1 MTTKN
6 PFANAVK
13 LAQASNIR
21 AKTSQSLS
29 WYRQYTSK
37 SLSRITSWNDV
48 KNTGEALVTRN
59 ISPGSI
65 YTFMYSPKHKDT
77 LPYYDG
83 TPLVIPFADEGK
95 SFMAFNLHYLPLQSR
110 AIVMDML
117 FKINNSNGS
126 DKQKLQA
133 KYSVIMS
140 MGKSDLFK
148 PCIKRYLKT
157 QVRSQFLEFKPEHWE
172 LSIFLPIA
180 NFHKA
185 SMSQVH
191 ADSMRIAY
199 KKKKRK

>member
-1 MTTKN
+1 MATKN
-6 PFANAVK
+6 PFADAVK
-13 LAQASNIR
+13 LAQASNLR
-21 AKTSQSLS
+21 FRTNQSLA
-29 WYRQYTSK
+29 WYRQHTSK
-37 SLSRITSWNDV
+37 SLSHISSWNDV
-48 KNTGEALVTRN
+48 RNTGEASVTRN

-95 SFMAFNLHYLPLQSR
+95 TFMAFNLHYLPLQSR

-117 FKINNSNGS
+117 FKINNSSGTDS
-126 DKQKLQA
+126 QKLQA

-140 MGKSDLFK
+140 MGKSDLFR

-157 QVRSQFLEFKPEHWE
+157 QVRSPFLEFKPEHWE

-185 SMSQVH
+185 SMSKVH
-191 ADSMRIAY
+191 ADSMRTAF